1 MTDERTNERK
11 VENRAVFCWTRNRNT
26 MSGATVQC
34 TRSITSS
41 CHLCVCI
48 LLLLLLLFIT
58 KTEQHQALPCPWK
71 NLAPQSSLVGFFWTP
86 CVIYYIIY
94 YLQGVLV
101 PLVAVPGLLGNML
114 SIAILR
120 SNNIDMKVI
129 DQPWHH
135 HQHLSASTSAVSA

>member
-1 MTDERTNERK
+1 MSMEK
-11 VENRAVFCWTRNRNT
+11 VGPTLKFSWDFYK
-26 MSGATVQC
+26 Q
-34 TRSITSS
+34 
-41 CHLCVCI
+41 
-48 LLLLLLLFIT
+48 
-58 KTEQHQALPCPWK
+58 
-71 NLAPQSSLVGFFWTP
+71 FFWTP

-101 PLVAVPGLLGNML
+101 PLVAVPGLLGNIL

-135 HQHLSASTSAVSA
+135 HQHLSASTYAVSA